1 MTDVRS
7 TQVAVEVITTGPAAI
22 DARSTQV
29 AIEIITSV
37 DETPL
42 PSVIN
47 SGAILLVGLQ

>member
-7 TQVAVEVITTGPAAI
+7 TQVAVEVITTGPTV

-29 AIEIITSV
+29 VIEIITSV
-37 DETPL
+37 DEVPA
-42 PSVIN
+42 PN